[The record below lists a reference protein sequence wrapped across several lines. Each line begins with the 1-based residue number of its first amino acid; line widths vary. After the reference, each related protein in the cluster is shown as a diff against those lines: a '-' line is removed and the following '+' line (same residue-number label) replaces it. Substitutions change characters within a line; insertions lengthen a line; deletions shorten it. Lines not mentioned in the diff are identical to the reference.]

1 MAATLQEVDLVYFV
15 DIVGNVEVFGVQ
27 VVAMRY
33 IDADILLYG
42 YLMLFQYKMQ
52 EVDVDVLEVFAV
64 PVEVYV
70 ACSVSEIRDV
80 EDL

>member
-64 PVEVYV
+64 P
-70 ACSVSEIRDV
+70 CSVSEIRDV